1 MFKKNIG
8 LIGFLIAVVGV
19 SIAAVSKYLYDD
31 DLNPLFQISLLCWIT
46 ALIIGSELN
55 KPQPKNLYILVF
67 CSVNYFTLFVAISLS
82 YVYFFHSLNF
92 LR

>member
-1 MFKKNIG
+1 MLKKNIG

-55 KPQPKNLYILVF
+55 KPQPKNLYVYSYSVVSIIL
-67 CSVNYFTLFVAISLS
+67 LFLLL
-82 YVYFFHSLNF
+82 YL
-92 LR
+92 

>member
-31 DLNPLFQISLLCWIT
+31 DLNPLFQISLVCWIT

-55 KPQPKNLYILVF
+55 KPQPKNLYVYSYSVVSIIL
-67 CSVNYFTLFVAISLS
+67 LFLLL
-82 YVYFFHSLNF
+82 YL
-92 LR
+92 

>member
-19 SIAAVSKYLYDD
+19 SIAAVSKYLYND

-46 ALIIGSELN
+46 VLIIGSELN
-55 KPQPKNLYILVF
+55 KPQPKHLYIYSY
-67 CSVNYFTLFVAISLS
+67 SVVSIILLFLLL
-82 YVYFFHSLNF
+82 YL
-92 LR
+92 

>member
-19 SIAAVSKYLYDD
+19 SIAAVSKYLYND

-55 KPQPKNLYILVF
+55 KPQPKYLYIYSY
-67 CSVNYFTLFVAISLS
+67 SVVSIILLFLLL
-82 YVYFFHSLNF
+82 YL
-92 LR
+92 